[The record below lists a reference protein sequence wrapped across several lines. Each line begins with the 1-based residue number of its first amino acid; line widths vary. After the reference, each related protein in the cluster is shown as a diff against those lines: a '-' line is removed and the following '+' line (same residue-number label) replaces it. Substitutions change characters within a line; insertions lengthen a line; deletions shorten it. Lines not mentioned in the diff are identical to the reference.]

1 MREIGSF
8 IVRVYR
14 RDASGVSGVVEDVRS
29 GNVHSFHNVLD
40 LWLVL
45 LARPRIEFDKG
56 SKT

>member
-14 RDASGVSGVVEDVRS
+14 RDAGSVSGVVEDVRT
-29 GNVHSFHNVLD
+29 GHVHAFHDVLD

-45 LARPRIEFDKG
+45 LRPRIDDHPGKQP
-56 SKT
+56 

>member
-14 RDASGVSGVVEDVRS
+14 RDASSVSGVVEDVRT
-29 GNVHSFHNVLD
+29 GHVFPFHGVLD

-45 LARPRIEFDKG
+45 LRPRTDDNPGKQP
-56 SKT
+56 